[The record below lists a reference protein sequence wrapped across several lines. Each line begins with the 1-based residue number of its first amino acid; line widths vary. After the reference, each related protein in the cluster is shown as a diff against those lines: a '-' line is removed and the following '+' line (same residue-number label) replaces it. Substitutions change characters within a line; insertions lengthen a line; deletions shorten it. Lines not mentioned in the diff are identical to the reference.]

1 MKSLLPLFLTLA
13 MAVSGCQPEKTQQA
27 QAIAFTD
34 VSVIDVRSGAVRGNQ
49 TVLIKGDRIL
59 AVGETGTI
67 SLPEEAEVING
78 NGKYLIPG
86 LWDMHVHTAFPKF
99 LTLYVANGVT
109 GVRDTHRSSRGFEQ
123 LLAWRNEITMG
134 SRLGPQLIISGPL
147 VDGPHSRIDSAT
159 VVTNALEARNAVDA
173 LHAQGA
179 DFAKVYDLLSRES
192 YFALADQAKERG
204 LHFAGHLPLSVSAGE
219 ASDAGQR
226 SIEHLTGLFLAC
238 SNREKPLR
246 KRLLEAIAA
255 ADFAPRVQWRQV
267 YTPPQE
273 VFDAYDDK
281 KAAALF
287 ERFRRNQTW
296 QVPTLTVLH
305 ALSFADSPEL
315 ASDHRFRYLPSDM
328 RKGWKENTEA
338 YKKRTRDLARRKAM
352 FRRELELVGA
362 MHRAGVGILAGTD
375 LPNSW
380 VFPGFSLHEE
390 LELLVQAGLSPLE
403 ALQAATLNPARY
415 LEQEDEFGTVETGK
429 RADLVLLEANPL
441 EDIRNTRRIAA
452 VVVAGKLLQKDRL
465 ETILTEIKS
474 GFAN

>member
-1 MKSLLPLFLTLA
+1 MKSLLPLFLALT
-13 MAVSGCQPEKTQQA
+13 MALPGCQPEKIQQA
-27 QAIAFTD
+27 QTIAFTD
-34 VSVIDVRSGAVRGNQ
+34 VSVIDVRSGAVRRNQ

-59 AVGETGTI
+59 AVGKTGTI
-67 SLPEEAEVING
+67 SLPAEAEVING
-78 NGKYLIPG
+78 NGKFLIPG
-86 LWDMHVHTAFPKF
+86 LWDMHVHTAFPEF

-109 GVRDTHRSSRGFEQ
+109 GVRDTHRSPRGFEQ

-134 SRLGPQLIISGPL
+134 SRLGPQLTISGPL
-147 VDGPHSRIDSAT
+147 VDGPHSRIESAT
-159 VVTNALEARNAVDA
+159 VVTNAVEARNAVDA

-179 DFAKVYDLLSRES
+179 DFAKVYDLLSRDS

-204 LHFAGHLPLSVSAGE
+204 LPFAGHLPLSVSAGE

-238 SNREKPLR
+238 SSREEPLR
-246 KRLLEAIAA
+246 KQMLKTIAKA
-255 ADFAPRVQWRQV
+255 NFAPRVQWRQV
-267 YTPPQE
+267 YTPTQE
-273 VFDAYDDK
+273 ILNSYDGK
-281 KAAALF
+281 KAEELF

-296 QVPTLTVLH
+296 QVPTLTVLR
-305 ALSFADSPEL
+305 ALSFADAPEL
-315 ASDHRFRYLPSDM
+315 ASDHRLRYLPPDM

-415 LEQEDEFGTVETGK
+415 LEQEDEYGTVETGK

-452 VVVAGKLLQKDRL
+452 VVVAGKLLQKNHL
-465 ETILTEIKS
+465 ETLLTEIKND
-474 GFAN
+474 FAD